1 MLPEPTP
8 GSMHFITWCLIAL
21 KLHFTPSHLQV
32 LQLQMQAAMLVATKK
47 ISFRRD
53 AFASGQV
60 HAAVHAPHHIL
71 ALQGARL
78 FMRFFPLLERPPV
91 ASYYPK
97 KKGNEKGEKKNSTHG
112 VGSVG
117 ASE

>member
-1 MLPEPTP
+1 M
-8 GSMHFITWCLIAL
+8 
-21 KLHFTPSHLQV
+21 QV
-32 LQLQMQAAMLVATKK
+32 LQLQMQAAMLITTKK

-53 AFASGQV
+53 AFAPGQV
-60 HAAVHAPHHIL
+60 HATVRAPHHIL

-97 KKGNEKGEKKNSTHG
+97 KKGNDKGEEKNSTHG

-117 ASE
+117 ASEEAAHIVNTG

>member
-1 MLPEPTP
+1 M
-8 GSMHFITWCLIAL
+8 
-21 KLHFTPSHLQV
+21 QV
-32 LQLQMQAAMLVATKK
+32 LQFQMQAAMLIATKK

-53 AFASGQV
+53 AFAPGQV
-60 HAAVHAPHHIL
+60 HATVRAPHHIL

-78 FMRFFPLLERPPV
+78 LMCFVPLFKRPPV

-97 KKGNEKGEKKNSTHG
+97 KKGNDKGEEKNSTHG